1 MTLLKIYQNIVTYAH
16 IQITIWIF
24 IEMHGAFT

>member
-1 MTLLKIYQNIVTYAH
+1 MRIYIA
-16 IQITIWIF
+16 IWIF